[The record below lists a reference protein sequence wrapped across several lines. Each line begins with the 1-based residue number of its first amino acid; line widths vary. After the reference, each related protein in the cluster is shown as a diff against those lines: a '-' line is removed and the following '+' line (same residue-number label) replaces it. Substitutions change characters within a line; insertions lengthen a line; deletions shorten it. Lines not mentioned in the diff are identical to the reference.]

1 MSTHPVSPLGHPL
14 LKHPIV
20 PCDVHSPSL
29 QWVHRS
35 SVQLQIVPGGLW
47 LEGMDTA
54 NKRKHVEQFL
64 TQSKHHAS
72 DAVIIT
78 EYVTKTASET
88 GRSERKSFRT
98 EAKWNR
104 GCTVRRL
111 HFKPSPALPNS
122 NSHFILHFRRAR
134 QSWVFKVK
142 GLTYSLRCHGSVA

>member
-1 MSTHPVSPLGHPL
+1 M
-14 LKHPIV
+14 
-20 PCDVHSPSL
+20 
-29 QWVHRS
+29 
-35 SVQLQIVPGGLW
+35 
-47 LEGMDTA
+47 EGMYTA
-54 NKRKHVEQFL
+54 NKWKHVEQFL

-78 EYVTKTASET
+78 EYVTKTASGT

-111 HFKPSPALPNS
+111 DFKPLPALPNS

-134 QSWVFKVK
+134 HRVECSK
-142 GLTYSLRCHGSVA
+142 